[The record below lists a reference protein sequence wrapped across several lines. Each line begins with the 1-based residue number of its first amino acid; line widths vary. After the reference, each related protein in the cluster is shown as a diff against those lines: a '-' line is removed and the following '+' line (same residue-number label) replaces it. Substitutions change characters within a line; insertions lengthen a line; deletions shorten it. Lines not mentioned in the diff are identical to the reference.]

1 MKNDYTI
8 TPKSNNVNYLY
19 YLNDNIHKNKHKL
32 WHNIARSKRQ
42 MLYGVSDHLYHQRF
56 ISENGSNNEMF
67 RIFQSDCDIINYYIN
82 ITYNCDIVE
91 NSCKIYLP
99 YKRENIS
106 KN

>member
-1 MKNDYTI
+1 MENILLGNLEKVGQAVLKNDYTI

-67 RIFQSDCDIINYYIN
+67 RIFL
-82 ITYNCDIVE
+82 
-91 NSCKIYLP
+91 K
-99 YKRENIS
+99 
-106 KN
+106 